1 MASMYLEGREMGGV
15 HFAYKWNRELG
26 ELERGG
32 ANGLVKVVRGPIS
45 KLVEFVPAQTERES
59 SYKFIGEN

>member
-1 MASMYLEGREMGGV
+1 MVCSDSFLYMASMYLEGREMGGV

-32 ANGLVKVVRGPIS
+32 ANGLIKVV
-45 KLVEFVPAQTERES
+45 
-59 SYKFIGEN
+59 IGRI

>member
-1 MASMYLEGREMGGV
+1 MASVYLAGREMGGGV

-32 ANGLVKVVRGPIS
+32 ANGLVRVVIGPI
-45 KLVEFVPAQTERES
+45 
-59 SYKFIGEN
+59 

>member
-1 MASMYLEGREMGGV
+1 MACVYVVGREMGGV

-32 ANGLVKVVRGPIS
+32 ANGLVRVVIGPI
-45 KLVEFVPAQTERES
+45 
-59 SYKFIGEN
+59 